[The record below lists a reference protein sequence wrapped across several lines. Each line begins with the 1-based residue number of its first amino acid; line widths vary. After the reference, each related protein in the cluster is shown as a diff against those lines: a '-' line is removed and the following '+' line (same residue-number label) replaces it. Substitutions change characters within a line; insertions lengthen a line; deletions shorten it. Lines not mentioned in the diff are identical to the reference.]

1 MRNVPKEVPLSE
13 VEDSGEAIPARGYE
27 IVGRHNGKPLLS
39 ETADPKAELAAKESL
54 LRRAKLTER
63 EWDVVN
69 ALLEHGDQVK
79 DAAAALGISPTTI
92 SVHLRNIRNK
102 IPASS

>member
-39 ETADPKAELAAKESL
+39 EAADPKAELASRVSL
-54 LRRAKLTER
+54 LRRAKLTKRER
-63 EWDVVN
+63 EVVN
-69 ALLEHGDQVK
+69 ALLEHDGQEK

-92 SVHLRNIRNK
+92 SVHLYNIRNK
-102 IPASS
+102 TPASS